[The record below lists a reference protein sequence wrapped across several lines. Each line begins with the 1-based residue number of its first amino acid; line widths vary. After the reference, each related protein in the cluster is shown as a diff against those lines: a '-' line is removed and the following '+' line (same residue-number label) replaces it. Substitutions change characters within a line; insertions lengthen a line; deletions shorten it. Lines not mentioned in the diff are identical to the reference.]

1 MPEESALPEELSP
14 EEFQF
19 GGLSEKQSEQTIESV
34 EKNVANHPSEI
45 PSSVIPPAPAEDK
58 TADRLSL
65 QNTNDSP
72 SVTSRVQQSLTH
84 ENIDVQEERLQ
95 VLDADL
101 KTLSQTVTSLNN
113 DIRKLTDEM
122 RSSKNI
128 FAEQIQKNQEAF
140 EQIAS
145 LLQTQKTKIR
155 ETATRIPEISDNLK
169 AEQNKENEQTATK
182 IKKTETVI
190 EKPAP
195 DKETMFHLSID
206 EEPPV
211 LIEPTLQA
219 IESSESNE
227 GKSTLPIIEEI
238 AKPAT
243 QEKTPPVKSPLKL
256 KGPKD
261 IEALQTET
269 LSPRKGPVWPI

>member
-1 MPEESALPEELSP
+1 MLLRLLKDIWFYISAGGFLASLILFVFLLGQYRLAVEEEEDEEMPEESALPEELSP

-190 EKPAP
+190 ENPRQTKKPC
-195 DKETMFHLSID
+195 SIS
-206 EEPPV
+206 
-211 LIEPTLQA
+211 Q
-219 IESSESNE
+219 
-227 GKSTLPIIEEI
+227 
-238 AKPAT
+238 
-243 QEKTPPVKSPLKL
+243 
-256 KGPKD
+256 
-261 IEALQTET
+261 
-269 LSPRKGPVWPI
+269 